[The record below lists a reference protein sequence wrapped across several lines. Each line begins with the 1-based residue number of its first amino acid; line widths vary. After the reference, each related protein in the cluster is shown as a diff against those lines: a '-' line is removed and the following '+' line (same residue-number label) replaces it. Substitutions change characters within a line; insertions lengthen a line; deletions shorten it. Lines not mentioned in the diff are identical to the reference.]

1 MKSILIALL
10 RTRNKSAVNFQKV
23 LTKYG
28 CIVKTRLG
36 IHDGVMDN
44 CSDTGLIIL
53 ELVGSGKDKKELTK
67 KLNALVGVTAKLV
80 NISFSASRI

>member
-1 MKSILIALL
+1 MKKSILIALL
-10 RTRNKSAVNFQKV
+10 RTRSKSAVKFQKV

-36 IHDGVMDN
+36 IHDGVGGI

-53 ELVGSGKDKKELTK
+53 ELVGDRKDIGALEK
-67 KLNALVGVTAKLV
+67 KLNSITGVSAKLV
-80 NISFSASRI
+80 EISLKDK

>member
-1 MKSILIALL
+1 MKKSILIALL
-10 RTRNKSAVNFQKV
+10 RTRSKSAVKFQKV

-36 IHDGVMDN
+36 IHDGIAGS

-53 ELVGSGKDKKELTK
+53 ELVGDKKDTAGLAR
-67 KLNALVGVTAKLV
+67 KLNAIPGVSAKLV
-80 NISFSASRI
+80 DISLKK